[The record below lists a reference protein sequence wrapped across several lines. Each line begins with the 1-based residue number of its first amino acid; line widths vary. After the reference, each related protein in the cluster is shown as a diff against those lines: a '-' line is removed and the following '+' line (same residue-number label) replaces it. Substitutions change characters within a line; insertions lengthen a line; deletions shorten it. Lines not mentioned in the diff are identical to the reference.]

1 MADRTVQEERWGQ
14 RAFGEAQ
21 RLLSGVPQRQIGGF
35 VETGWH
41 ASSKHP
47 LVGCFALVAQGSEL
61 VELIGDVLRVS
72 YEDRSVFVY
81 CVASRDLSVELSL
94 SRRPFMAI
102 GLLAESS
109 LPCTV
114 EVVM

>member
-1 MADRTVQEERWGQ
+1 MAERPEQEILWGE

-21 RLLSGVPQRQIGGF
+21 RLLDGASRRPLSGLLEV
-35 VETGWH
+35 GWH

-47 LVGCFALVAQGSEL
+47 LVGCFAIVATGGAFTD
-61 VELIGDVLRVS
+61 LIGEVLRVT
-72 YEDRSVFVY
+72 YEGRSVLVY
-81 CVASRDLSVELSL
+81 CVGSRDIDVDLSL

-102 GLLAESS
+102 GLLASDG

-114 EVVM
+114 EVVA